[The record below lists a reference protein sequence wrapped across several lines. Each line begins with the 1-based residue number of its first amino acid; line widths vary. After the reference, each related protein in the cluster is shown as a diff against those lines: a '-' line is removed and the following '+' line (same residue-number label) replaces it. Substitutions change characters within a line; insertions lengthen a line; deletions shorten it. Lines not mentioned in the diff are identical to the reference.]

1 MVAALPRH
9 KRNLGTLRE
18 RAQRA
23 NAHRQHRRHK
33 QGRKTSP
40 PSATA
45 QRDAQTWVRFT
56 TAPTGR
62 QAVGEYAQ
70 RMPLEET
77 FRDWPHSWGVRDAVS
92 PLPTEAMVDRLL
104 GVVCL
109 AYSLQLQRGQRLS
122 ADPVGRQ
129 RRAHW
134 TVTDRVS
141 WFWCSQ
147 QLFTDSGYDWRTWL
161 AAQWPVL
168 SRVQVSTLAPA
179 PPLPLLAEAA

>member
-1 MVAALPRH
+1 MVSATGAALPRH

-23 NAHRQHRRHK
+23 NAHRQHRRPKH
-33 QGRKTSP
+33 GRKTSP

-129 RRAHW
+129 RRGARAGRRRGGLGSCGEQP
-134 TVTDRVS
+134 VFGAGGGLGRV
-141 WFWCSQ
+141 
-147 QLFTDSGYDWRTWL
+147 L
-161 AAQWPVL
+161 
-168 SRVQVSTLAPA
+168 
-179 PPLPLLAEAA
+179 